1 MGTTN
6 DAERVE
12 LSHEITNELDGLVV
26 LAKELTVEDTS
37 LGNKKSPN
45 SAPEDDFVPI
55 PGYIITDSNVIMRR
69 HSSTNAHVEVASSVD
84 SRKILSAPSSMAILH
99 EVKHC
104 DAELDAEV
112 AALTFKLEKHAND
125 VFDCINVEE
134 DLINESLSNY
144 FKDGPEIGSSQDL
157 SVALS
162 VKAEEVFSNQNIE
175 VVKTKMHEQLEADSP
190 IDNNLL
196 QVDVVLS
203 NASTPNAVGSLNTV
217 PFIDPENSMTTET
230 LETPTCLNET
240 EINISALIKNQDNS
254 RLNKL
259 NIVTPIEEC
268 ANSLDQ
274 DGGPE
279 ENIVMTIGN
288 SDLSKNIESSDEN
301 ISTDMTKSDTVN
313 VSNEAENISH
323 EESDCKDNEIKENLA
338 ESYVNDSMDMYA
350 ADSNLS
356 PEVNLN
362 SSPEVRH
369 HHSILDRIL
378 EDDYVPTPCAAGITT
393 KFPLTIENKKN
404 NRHPSSNSSPEV
416 RHHHSIL
423 DRILKDDYVPDKQI
437 VIPPTYTVDQPCAV
451 GITRKFPLT
460 IENKTDLWV
469 QCNISIDE
477 VGKINGFSSQ
487 NRLIVPP
494 LAEESL
500 PVCLSAKQD
509 GLCLG
514 TVELTVN
521 SVISGMLPEQYH
533 SCKITAIAELPGLSM
548 LPKEIKFGIQVEN
561 KEASYELT
569 NSSNYEL
576 PLKIVLHSEGL
587 DEVFS
592 LSDPMS
598 KYPTA
603 VFALVL
609 PPEQSFVGYI
619 EFCPY
624 EQYDLC
630 EGNDFFE
637 SVHILYLLQN
647 GMIFNLLQ

>member
-1 MGTTN
+1 MPNRHPLNKFKESIFQIYNANMGATN
-6 DAERVE
+6 YAEKIE
-12 LSHEITNELDGLVV
+12 LSHEVTNELDGLVI
-26 LAKELTVEDTS
+26 LAKELSVEDPS
-37 LGNKKSPN
+37 LENKISPY
-45 SAPEDDFVPI
+45 SAPEDNFVPI

-69 HSSTNAHVEVASSVD
+69 HSSTNAHVEVSSSVD

-99 EVKHC
+99 EAKHC

-112 AALTFKLEKHAND
+112 AALTSKLDKHAND

-157 SVALS
+157 SV
-162 VKAEEVFSNQNIE
+162 KAEEVFSNENIE
-175 VVKTKMHEQLEADSP
+175 VEKTKKVHEKLDADSP

-196 QVDVVLS
+196 QVDIVLS

-230 LETPTCLNET
+230 LETPECLNET
-240 EINISALIKNQDNS
+240 EINISALIKNHEVSKDNS
-254 RLNKL
+254 RLNEL
-259 NIVTPIEEC
+259 NNVTPSEEC
-268 ANSLDQ
+268 GNSLDP
-274 DGGPE
+274 DEGPK
-279 ENIVMTIGN
+279 ENIVMFTRSN
-288 SDLSKNIESSDEN
+288 
-301 ISTDMTKSDTVN
+301 TAN
-313 VSNEAENISH
+313 VSSEAENISH
-323 EESDCKDNEIKENLA
+323 EELNCKDIEIRDEMA
-338 ESYVNDSMDMYA
+338 ESCVNNSMDMDA
-350 ADSNLS
+350 AD
-356 PEVNLN
+356 
-362 SSPEVRH
+362 
-369 HHSILDRIL
+369 
-378 EDDYVPTPCAAGITT
+378 
-393 KFPLTIENKKN
+393 
-404 NRHPSSNSSPEV
+404 SNSSPEV
-416 RHHHSIL
+416 NHDRVHRHPSFNSSPEVKFHHSIL

-437 VIPPTYTVDQPCAV
+437 VIPPTYTLDQPCAV
-451 GITRKFPLT
+451 GITRKFPVT

-576 PLKIVLHSEGL
+576 PLKVVLHSEGL

-609 PPEQSFVGYI
+609 PPQQSFVGHI

-624 EQYDLC
+624 EQYDVC

-637 SVHILYLLQN
+637 SLHILYLHQN
-647 GMIFNLLQ
+647 GMIFNF